1 MQIIQNYIQTLM
13 VNLPKDKSQATDEKP
28 PLLDIILD
36 GGLFNGSYLIG
47 ALLFLKEMEKQNH
60 VQIDRISSCSVG
72 SICAIVYFLDALD
85 LFPEIYIMF
94 LKQFKEHNNLNV
106 FDQCFDKIR
115 QRITCPT
122 EFCKRIHNRVYIA
135 YYDIVKRKKI
145 VKKKFATLEDVF
157 EAIRRSCFVPFVIN
171 CNCFYK
177 TRYFDG
183 ITPYVFPKDYS
194 GLQSAEKKALYL
206 DLLGWD
212 KINYMLSVKNEKTN
226 IHRVLAGLLDIHL
239 FFIKKKCTYMCSYTD
254 QWSFYGFFHKEI
266 LKRLFEN
273 IIFYLVYLVYVMYC
287 LQQYIPIEVVEHKIF
302 KTVSKIIK
310 KFYIQ
315 CIKTYCF

>member
-13 VNLPKDKSQATDEKP
+13 VNLPNLNPTQKEP
-28 PLLDIILD
+28 IDIILD

-85 LFPEIYIMF
+85 LFPEIYSMF
-94 LKQFKEHNNLNV
+94 LKQFKEQKNLNV

-115 QRITCPT
+115 QRITCPK

-157 EAIRRSCFVPFVIN
+157 EAVRRSCFVPFIIN
-171 CNCFYK
+171 GNCLYK
-177 TRYFDG
+177 DRFFDG
-183 ITPYVFPKDYS
+183 ITPYVFPKNKS
-194 GLQSAEKKALYL
+194 RAGLQSAEKKALYL

-254 QWSFYGFFHKEI
+254 QWSLYGFFHKEI

-273 IIFYLVYLVYVMYC
+273 IIFYLVYVIYL
-287 LQQYIPIEVVEHKIF
+287 LQQYIPIEVYKTSIF

-310 KFYIQ
+310 KFYMHS
-315 CIKTYCF
+315 IKTYCF